1 MGGVPRGQTG
11 GHVTR
16 TAGKTARNRLC
27 GASQTA
33 FHRLGPLDLSH
44 QCLRAAVISGNEM
57 ASRALK
63 RRRRRKIS
71 IWGGFGRQ
79 LHLLGAVDASDGG
92 GLGPLHQMTN
102 DQGGVQAA
110 SGKMMVDE
118 VAEKYVG
125 GMASK

>member
-1 MGGVPRGQTG
+1 M
-11 GHVTR
+11 TR

-44 QCLRAAVISGNEM
+44 QCLPAAVISGNEM

-125 GMASK
+125 GVASK

>member
-1 MGGVPRGQTG
+1 M
-11 GHVTR
+11 TR

-27 GASQTA
+27 GASQIA
-33 FHRLGPLDLSH
+33 FHRLGPLDLSR
-44 QCLRAAVISGNEM
+44 QCLPAAMISGNEM

-63 RRRRRKIS
+63 RRRRRKIL

-102 DQGGVQAA
+102 DQWGVHAA

-118 VAEKYVG
+118 VAQKYVR